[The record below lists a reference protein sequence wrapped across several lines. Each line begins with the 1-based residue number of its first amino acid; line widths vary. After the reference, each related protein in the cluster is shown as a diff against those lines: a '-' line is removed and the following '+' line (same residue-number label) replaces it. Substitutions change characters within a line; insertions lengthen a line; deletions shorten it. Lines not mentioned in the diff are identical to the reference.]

1 MPESSLP
8 GDEPE
13 IRPEVVQ
20 AIFSAM
26 ADNNSAKLNDLL
38 RSGVTTGEY
47 LQAMNQYGESPAS
60 ESPVSESAHVAPDN
74 HQREFEA
81 IKLLAGDRQLTDA
94 TGWPDL
100 FDGLTP
106 ERAAQ
111 LRDLY
116 HALPEGARA
125 EYDRRYGR

>member
-26 ADNNSAKLNDLL
+26 ADNDSAKLNDLL

-47 LQAMNQYGESPAS
+47 LQAMNQYGESPAG
-60 ESPVSESAHVAPDN
+60 ESPAGESAYVAPDD

-81 IKLLAGDRQLTDA
+81 IKLLAGDRPLADA

-106 ERAAQ
+106 ERVAQ

-116 HALPEGARA
+116 YALPEGARA

>member
-1 MPESSLP
+1 
-8 GDEPE
+8 
-13 IRPEVVQ
+13 
-20 AIFSAM
+20 M
-26 ADNNSAKLNDLL
+26 ADNDAAKLNDLL

-47 LQAMNQYGESPAS
+47 LQAMNQYGESPAG
-60 ESPVSESAHVAPDN
+60 ESPAGESTHLAPDD
-74 HQREFEA
+74 HQREFKA
-81 IKLLAGDRQLTDA
+81 IKLLAGDRQLANA

-106 ERAAQ
+106 DRIAR

-116 HALPEGARA
+116 YALPEGARA

>member
-26 ADNNSAKLNDLL
+26 ADNDSDKLNDLL

-47 LQAMNQYGESPAS
+47 LQAMNEYGESPATQSPSS
-60 ESPVSESAHVAPDN
+60 EGAHVAPDN
-74 HQREFEA
+74 YQREFEA

-94 TGWPDL
+94 TGGP
-100 FDGLTP
+100 TVRRP
-106 ERAAQ
+106 
-111 LRDLY
+111 
-116 HALPEGARA
+116 HPGARA
-125 EYDRRYGR
+125 HSYATSTTRCPRSPGRVQPQKP

>member
-47 LQAMNQYGESPAS
+47 LQAMNQYGESPAGDTPS
-60 ESPVSESAHVAPDN
+60 GESAYVAPDH

-81 IKLLAGDRQLTDA
+81 IKLLAGDRPLADA

-100 FDGLTP
+100 FDGLSP

-116 HALPEGARA
+116 NALPEGARA

>member
-26 ADNNSAKLNDLL
+26 ADNDSAKLNDLL

-47 LQAMNQYGESPAS
+47 LQAMNQYGESPATA
-60 ESPVSESAHVAPDN
+60 EPV
-74 HQREFEA
+74 
-81 IKLLAGDRQLTDA
+81 
-94 TGWPDL
+94 
-100 FDGLTP
+100 
-106 ERAAQ
+106 
-111 LRDLY
+111 
-116 HALPEGARA
+116 
-125 EYDRRYGR
+125 

>member
-60 ESPVSESAHVAPDN
+60 ESPVA
-74 HQREFEA
+74 
-81 IKLLAGDRQLTDA
+81 
-94 TGWPDL
+94 
-100 FDGLTP
+100 
-106 ERAAQ
+106 
-111 LRDLY
+111 
-116 HALPEGARA
+116 ARA
-125 EYDRRYGR
+125 RTSLPTTTNGNSKPSSCSPVTAS

>member
-26 ADNNSAKLNDLL
+26 ANNNSAKLNDLL

-47 LQAMNQYGESPAS
+47 LQAMNQYGESPS
-60 ESPVSESAHVAPDN
+60 GDSPSGESAHVAPDN

-81 IKLLAGDRQLTDA
+81 IKLLAGARLLADA

-106 ERAAQ
+106 ERVAQ

-116 HALPEGARA
+116 NALPEGARA

>member
-26 ADNNSAKLNDLL
+26 ADNDAAKLNDLL

-47 LQAMNQYGESPAS
+47 LQAMNQYGESPAG
-60 ESPVSESAHVAPDN
+60 ESPAGESTHLAPDD

-81 IKLLAGDRQLTDA
+81 IKLLAGDRQLADA

-106 ERAAQ
+106 DRIAR

-116 HALPEGARA
+116 YALPEGARA

>member
-47 LQAMNQYGESPAS
+47 LQAMNQYGESPVS

-106 ERAAQ
+106 ERVAR

>member
-47 LQAMNQYGESPAS
+47 LQAMNQYGESPS
-60 ESPVSESAHVAPDN
+60 GESPSGKSASGAPDN

-81 IKLLAGDRQLTDA
+81 IKLLAGDRPLADA

-106 ERAAQ
+106 ERVAQ

-116 HALPEGARA
+116 NALPEGARA

>member
-47 LQAMNQYGESPAS
+47 LQAMNQYGESPAG
-60 ESPVSESAHVAPDN
+60 ESPSGEGAHVAPDS

-81 IKLLAGDRQLTDA
+81 IKLLAGDRQLADA

-106 ERAAQ
+106 ERVAQ

-116 HALPEGARA
+116 NALPEGARA
-125 EYDRRYGR
+125 EYDRRYR

>member
-47 LQAMNQYGESPAS
+47 LQAMNQYGESPVS
-60 ESPVSESAHVAPDN
+60 ESPSGESAHVTPDN

-106 ERAAQ
+106 ERVAR